1 MRESFEKFERSDVKV
16 VIVSPANREQIQ
28 EFMNVHGPFP
38 FEIYGDPELELYEEM
53 GNHHMTT
60 VKSMLSVGADLLKG
74 EVKISDI
81 VPKDKKERKHFLS
94 AVKNQDVNIQGS
106 SWLFDRNGEI
116 LWNHVDDTPEDHA
129 KVEEVLK
136 QLRN

>member
-1 MRESFEKFERSDVKV
+1 
-16 VIVSPANREQIQ
+16 
-28 EFMNVHGPFP
+28 
-38 FEIYGDPELELYEEM
+38 M

-81 VPKDKKERKHFLS
+81 VPKDKTERKHFLS

-106 SWLFDRNGEI
+106 SWLFDRNGDV
-116 LWNHVDDTPEDHA
+116 LWKHMDDTPEDHA
-129 KVEEVLK
+129 KVDEVLK
-136 QLRN
+136 QLRK

>member
-1 MRESFEKFERSDVKV
+1 MRESFEKFERLDVKV
-16 VIVSPANREQIQ
+16 VVVAPANRDQIQ
-28 EFMNVHGPFP
+28 EFLNVHGPFP
-38 FEIYGDPELELYEEM
+38 FEIYGDPELDLYEEM
-53 GNHHMTT
+53 GNHNMTT

-106 SWLFDRNGEI
+106 SWLFDRNGNV
-116 LWNHVDDTPEDHA
+116 LWKHMDDTPEDHA
-129 KVEEVLK
+129 KVDEVLK
-136 QLRN
+136 QLRK

>member
-1 MRESFEKFERSDVKV
+1 MRESFEKFERLDVKV
-16 VIVSPANREQIQ
+16 VVVAPTNRDQIQ
-28 EFMNVHGPFP
+28 EFLNVQGPFP
-38 FEIYGDPELELYEEM
+38 FEIYGDPELDLYEEM
-53 GNHHMTT
+53 GNHNMTT

-106 SWLFDRNGEI
+106 SWLFDRNGDV
-116 LWNHVDDTPEDHA
+116 LWKHMDDTPEDHA
-129 KVEEVLK
+129 KVDEVLK
-136 QLRN
+136 QLRK

>member
-1 MRESFEKFERSDVKV
+1 MRESFEEFERLGVEV
-16 VIVSPANREQIQ
+16 VVVAPANRDQIQ

-38 FEIYGDPELELYEEM
+38 FEIYGDPELDLYEEM

-106 SWLFDRNGEI
+106 SWLFDQNRDV
-116 LWNHVDDTPEDHA
+116 LWKHVDDTPEDHA
-129 KVEEVLK
+129 KINEVLDV
-136 QLRN
+136 LRK

>member
-1 MRESFEKFERSDVKV
+1 MRESFEKFERLDVKV
-16 VIVSPANREQIQ
+16 VVVSPANREQIQ

-38 FEIYGDPELELYEEM
+38 FEIYGDPELELYEVM
-53 GNHHMTT
+53 GNQHMTT

-94 AVKNQDVNIQGS
+94 AVKTQDVNIQGS
-106 SWLFDRNGEI
+106 SWLFDRYGEV
-116 LWNHVDDTPEDHA
+116 LWKHVDDTPEDHA
-129 KVEEVLK
+129 KVDEVLK
-136 QLRN
+136 QLRK

>member
-1 MRESFEKFERSDVKV
+1 MRESFEKFERLDVKV
-16 VIVSPANREQIQ
+16 VVVAPANRDQIQ
-28 EFMNVHGPFP
+28 EFLNVHGPFP
-38 FEIYGDPELELYEEM
+38 FEIYGDPELDLYEEM
-53 GNHHMTT
+53 GNHNMTT

-106 SWLFDRNGEI
+106 SWLFDRNGDV
-116 LWNHVDDTPEDHA
+116 LWKHMDDTPEDHA
-129 KVEEVLK
+129 KVDEVLK
-136 QLRN
+136 QLRK